1 MSVFVTS
8 IFHDRARAE
17 NAIDALIR
25 AGFRR
30 EDLSLLMSSD
40 TRNQHFGVVTG
51 SKASEGAAAGAA
63 AGGAIGALVL
73 GLAAVGSIAVPGIG
87 LLAAG
92 PLVAAL
98 AGAGAGGAT
107 GTLVGA
113 LVGSGIP
120 EYEAKLYGTRL
131 EQGGILVGANAH
143 DPRQVEVARTTLLN
157 CGGESLA
164 AA

>member
-1 MSVFVTS
+1 
-8 IFHDRARAE
+8 
-17 NAIDALIR
+17 
-25 AGFRR
+25 
-30 EDLSLLMSSD
+30 MSSD

-98 AGAGAGGAT
+98 AGAGAGGA
-107 GTLVGA
+107 
-113 LVGSGIP
+113 SGIP